1 MLLFLYILFKKFK
14 SCLLYTSIEGKKLY
28 AASSPQ
34 AQIYNVDIRSAD
46 FYEQIA
52 ARKAGRKPVREYTR
66 QQIVK

>member
-1 MLLFLYILFKKFK
+1 MHRP
-14 SCLLYTSIEGKKLY
+14 IEGKKLY